1 MTPMSGIPCGRR
13 FRDGAWRWTAGLAG
27 VLAIL
32 LSPGTA
38 QIGAQSGIVQR
49 TRAAI
54 ADRDLRGAEQM
65 AVRALRQSPSDAEA
79 LLALSWVG
87 RGALAAQQLD
97 LALRVAQDTET
108 RILSVLHL
116 RPLDAE
122 PQVPLAL
129 GAAYEVQAQALA
141 GLGARS
147 EALILLNRALVRYGK
162 TSIQARLQKNVHLL
176 SLRGQPMPS
185 LVTEE
190 HLTDVRL
197 TPAATLGKPLLLFFW
212 AHWCADSFT
221 AAAPSRVGGGGADA
235 ALRVHRRPR
244 QRACGGGTPPHRD
257 DPGGVLSVAG
267 LCPDSPQPSQLL
279 RLRREHDTDAGVGG
293 PQGPCPD
300 LPSRRHDRYRAS
312 PSAFGSGEAVM
323 RSLRLFAKGFMS
335 ARAYG
340 CVGDPAVFER
350 GVLHKPGQATP
361 DAGPDAPRD
370 HRLRRRL
377 PARRV
382 ARPQRHRCPTTSA
395 STSIRA
401 RPARPA

>member
-1 MTPMSGIPCGRR
+1 MTLMSGIPRARR
-13 FRDGAWRWTAGLAG
+13 FRHGAWPWTTGLAG
-27 VLAIL
+27 MLAIL
-32 LSPGTA
+32 LAPAAA

-97 LALRVAQDTET
+97 MALRVAQDTET

-212 AHWCADSFT
+212 AHWCADCKEFVRTLSTLRAEFGPRGLVVVAPTQRYGHIGARDDVPAAEERRHIAMTREEFYPLLAQVPIPLSPRNFSGYGVSTTPTLVLVDRKGLVQTYHPGVMT
-221 AAAPSRVGGGGADA
+221 ATE
-235 ALRVHRRPR
+235 RRPL
-244 QRACGGGTPPHRD
+244 
-257 DPGGVLSVAG
+257 LSALV
-267 LCPDSPQPSQLL
+267 
-279 RLRREHDTDAGVGG
+279 
-293 PQGPCPD
+293 
-300 LPSRRHDRYRAS
+300 
-312 PSAFGSGEAVM
+312 
-323 RSLRLFAKGFMS
+323 
-335 ARAYG
+335 
-340 CVGDPAVFER
+340 
-350 GVLHKPGQATP
+350 KP
-361 DAGPDAPRD
+361 
-370 HRLRRRL
+370 
-377 PARRV
+377 
-382 ARPQRHRCPTTSA
+382 
-395 STSIRA
+395 
-401 RPARPA
+401 